1 MFDFSAFF
9 AQYGNLFLQGTVD
22 TLIMTCV
29 ATILAY
35 VIGIPLGIL
44 LVVTS
49 PNGLRPNRIV
59 STIVGW
65 IVNIGRSVPFI
76 ILLVALIP
84 FTRFIVGTSLG
95 VPGAVV
101 PLVVTA
107 APFAARMV
115 EQSLEETDSGLVEA
129 AQSFGASTWQIVWK
143 VYLKETL
150 PSLVRGAAI
159 TFVTLFGYSAMAGTV
174 GAGGLG
180 DIAIRYGY
188 QRFQTDVMIFAVL
201 LCVVLVIVFQAIG
214 DATARKIDQ
223 APQVTCKSSWRRPA
237 KTRIIK
243 RSRILWEAAS
253 SFCEIYSWAQPSS
266 CDRPTLI
273 PLFAW

>member
-22 TLIMTCV
+22 SLIMTCV

-35 VIGIPLGIL
+35 IIGIPLGIL

-214 DATARKIDQ
+214 DVTARKID
-223 APQVTCKSSWRRPA
+223 KRR
-237 KTRIIK
+237 R
-243 RSRILWEAAS
+243 
-253 SFCEIYSWAQPSS
+253 
-266 CDRPTLI
+266 
-273 PLFAW
+273 

>member
-143 VYLKETL
+143 VYLRETL

-201 LCVVLVIVFQAIG
+201 LCVVLVIAFQAIG
-214 DATARKIDQ
+214 DVTARKID
-223 APQVTCKSSWRRPA
+223 KRR
-237 KTRIIK
+237 R
-243 RSRILWEAAS
+243 
-253 SFCEIYSWAQPSS
+253 
-266 CDRPTLI
+266 
-273 PLFAW
+273 

>member
-35 VIGIPLGIL
+35 IIGIPLGIL

-107 APFAARMV
+107 APFAARMI

-214 DATARKIDQ
+214 DVTARKID
-223 APQVTCKSSWRRPA
+223 KRR
-237 KTRIIK
+237 R
-243 RSRILWEAAS
+243 
-253 SFCEIYSWAQPSS
+253 
-266 CDRPTLI
+266 
-273 PLFAW
+273 

>member
-9 AQYGNLFLQGTVD
+9 AQYGNLFLQGTID
-22 TLIMTCV
+22 TLVMTCV

-129 AQSFGASTWQIVWK
+129 AQSFGASIWQIVWK

-214 DATARKIDQ
+214 DVTARKID
-223 APQVTCKSSWRRPA
+223 KRR
-237 KTRIIK
+237 R
-243 RSRILWEAAS
+243 
-253 SFCEIYSWAQPSS
+253 
-266 CDRPTLI
+266 
-273 PLFAW
+273 

>member
-9 AQYGNLFLQGTVD
+9 AQSGNLFLQGTID
-22 TLIMTCV
+22 TLVMTCV

-214 DATARKIDQ
+214 DVTARKID
-223 APQVTCKSSWRRPA
+223 KRR
-237 KTRIIK
+237 R
-243 RSRILWEAAS
+243 
-253 SFCEIYSWAQPSS
+253 
-266 CDRPTLI
+266 
-273 PLFAW
+273 

>member
-143 VYLKETL
+143 VYLRETL

-214 DATARKIDQ
+214 DVTARKID
-223 APQVTCKSSWRRPA
+223 KRR
-237 KTRIIK
+237 R
-243 RSRILWEAAS
+243 
-253 SFCEIYSWAQPSS
+253 
-266 CDRPTLI
+266 
-273 PLFAW
+273 

>member
-65 IVNIGRSVPFI
+65 IVNIGRSIPFI

-129 AQSFGASTWQIVWK
+129 AQSFAASTWQIVWK

-214 DATARKIDQ
+214 DVTARKID
-223 APQVTCKSSWRRPA
+223 KRR
-237 KTRIIK
+237 R
-243 RSRILWEAAS
+243 
-253 SFCEIYSWAQPSS
+253 
-266 CDRPTLI
+266 
-273 PLFAW
+273 

>member
-44 LVVTS
+44 LVVTG

-214 DATARKIDQ
+214 DVTARKID
-223 APQVTCKSSWRRPA
+223 KRR
-237 KTRIIK
+237 R
-243 RSRILWEAAS
+243 
-253 SFCEIYSWAQPSS
+253 
-266 CDRPTLI
+266 
-273 PLFAW
+273 

>member
-129 AQSFGASTWQIVWK
+129 AQSFGASTWQIVGK
-143 VYLKETL
+143 QSLLETL

-214 DATARKIDQ
+214 DVTARKID
-223 APQVTCKSSWRRPA
+223 KRR
-237 KTRIIK
+237 R
-243 RSRILWEAAS
+243 
-253 SFCEIYSWAQPSS
+253 
-266 CDRPTLI
+266 
-273 PLFAW
+273 

>member
-59 STIVGW
+59 STIIGW

-115 EQSLEETDSGLVEA
+115 EQSLEETDSGLIEA

-214 DATARKIDQ
+214 DVTARKID
-223 APQVTCKSSWRRPA
+223 KRR
-237 KTRIIK
+237 R
-243 RSRILWEAAS
+243 
-253 SFCEIYSWAQPSS
+253 
-266 CDRPTLI
+266 
-273 PLFAW
+273 

>member
-159 TFVTLFGYSAMAGTV
+159 TFITLFGYSAMAGTV

-201 LCVVLVIVFQAIG
+201 LCVVLVIAFQAIG
-214 DATARKIDQ
+214 DVTARKID
-223 APQVTCKSSWRRPA
+223 KRR
-237 KTRIIK
+237 R
-243 RSRILWEAAS
+243 
-253 SFCEIYSWAQPSS
+253 
-266 CDRPTLI
+266 
-273 PLFAW
+273 

>member
-9 AQYGNLFLQGTVD
+9 AQYGNLFLQGTID
-22 TLIMTCV
+22 TLVMTCV

-84 FTRFIVGTSLG
+84 ITRFIVGTSLG

-214 DATARKIDQ
+214 DVTARKID
-223 APQVTCKSSWRRPA
+223 KRR
-237 KTRIIK
+237 R
-243 RSRILWEAAS
+243 
-253 SFCEIYSWAQPSS
+253 
-266 CDRPTLI
+266 
-273 PLFAW
+273 

>member
-214 DATARKIDQ
+214 DVTARKIY
-223 APQVTCKSSWRRPA
+223 KRR
-237 KTRIIK
+237 R
-243 RSRILWEAAS
+243 
-253 SFCEIYSWAQPSS
+253 
-266 CDRPTLI
+266 
-273 PLFAW
+273 

>member
-9 AQYGNLFLQGTVD
+9 AQYGNLFLQGTID

-49 PNGLRPNRIV
+49 PNGLRPNRVI

-201 LCVVLVIVFQAIG
+201 LCIVLVIVFQAIG
-214 DATARKIDQ
+214 DVTARKID
-223 APQVTCKSSWRRPA
+223 KRR
-237 KTRIIK
+237 R
-243 RSRILWEAAS
+243 
-253 SFCEIYSWAQPSS
+253 
-266 CDRPTLI
+266 
-273 PLFAW
+273 

>member
-129 AQSFGASTWQIVWK
+129 AQSFGASAWQIVWK

-214 DATARKIDQ
+214 DVTARKID
-223 APQVTCKSSWRRPA
+223 KRR
-237 KTRIIK
+237 R
-243 RSRILWEAAS
+243 
-253 SFCEIYSWAQPSS
+253 
-266 CDRPTLI
+266 
-273 PLFAW
+273 

>member
-107 APFAARMV
+107 GPFAARMV

-214 DATARKIDQ
+214 DVTARKID
-223 APQVTCKSSWRRPA
+223 KRR
-237 KTRIIK
+237 R
-243 RSRILWEAAS
+243 
-253 SFCEIYSWAQPSS
+253 
-266 CDRPTLI
+266 
-273 PLFAW
+273 

>member
-9 AQYGNLFLQGTVD
+9 AQYGNLFLQGTID
-22 TLIMTCV
+22 TLVMTCV

-49 PNGLRPNRIV
+49 PNGLRPNRVV

-129 AQSFGASTWQIVWK
+129 AQSIGASTWQIVWK

-214 DATARKIDQ
+214 DVTARKID
-223 APQVTCKSSWRRPA
+223 KRR
-237 KTRIIK
+237 R
-243 RSRILWEAAS
+243 
-253 SFCEIYSWAQPSS
+253 
-266 CDRPTLI
+266 
-273 PLFAW
+273 

>member
-65 IVNIGRSVPFI
+65 IVNIGRSIPFI

-201 LCVVLVIVFQAIG
+201 LCVALVIVFQAIG
-214 DATARKIDQ
+214 DVTARKID
-223 APQVTCKSSWRRPA
+223 KRR
-237 KTRIIK
+237 R
-243 RSRILWEAAS
+243 
-253 SFCEIYSWAQPSS
+253 
-266 CDRPTLI
+266 
-273 PLFAW
+273 

>member
-201 LCVVLVIVFQAIG
+201 LFVVLVIVFQAIG
-214 DATARKIDQ
+214 DVTARKID
-223 APQVTCKSSWRRPA
+223 KRR
-237 KTRIIK
+237 R
-243 RSRILWEAAS
+243 
-253 SFCEIYSWAQPSS
+253 
-266 CDRPTLI
+266 
-273 PLFAW
+273 

>member
-22 TLIMTCV
+22 TLIMTCA

-214 DATARKIDQ
+214 DVTARKID
-223 APQVTCKSSWRRPA
+223 KRR
-237 KTRIIK
+237 R
-243 RSRILWEAAS
+243 
-253 SFCEIYSWAQPSS
+253 
-266 CDRPTLI
+266 
-273 PLFAW
+273 

>member
-9 AQYGNLFLQGTVD
+9 AQYGNLFFQGTVD

-201 LCVVLVIVFQAIG
+201 LCVVLVIVFQAVG
-214 DATARKIDQ
+214 DVTARKID
-223 APQVTCKSSWRRPA
+223 KRR
-237 KTRIIK
+237 R
-243 RSRILWEAAS
+243 
-253 SFCEIYSWAQPSS
+253 
-266 CDRPTLI
+266 
-273 PLFAW
+273 

>member
-35 VIGIPLGIL
+35 IIGIPLGIL

-188 QRFQTDVMIFAVL
+188 ERFQTDVMIFAVL

-214 DATARKIDQ
+214 DVTARKID
-223 APQVTCKSSWRRPA
+223 KRR
-237 KTRIIK
+237 R
-243 RSRILWEAAS
+243 
-253 SFCEIYSWAQPSS
+253 
-266 CDRPTLI
+266 
-273 PLFAW
+273 

>member
-49 PNGLRPNRIV
+49 PSGLRPNRIV

-214 DATARKIDQ
+214 DVTARKID
-223 APQVTCKSSWRRPA
+223 KRR
-237 KTRIIK
+237 R
-243 RSRILWEAAS
+243 
-253 SFCEIYSWAQPSS
+253 
-266 CDRPTLI
+266 
-273 PLFAW
+273 

>member
-49 PNGLRPNRIV
+49 PNGLRPSRIV

-214 DATARKIDQ
+214 DVTARKID
-223 APQVTCKSSWRRPA
+223 KRR
-237 KTRIIK
+237 R
-243 RSRILWEAAS
+243 
-253 SFCEIYSWAQPSS
+253 
-266 CDRPTLI
+266 
-273 PLFAW
+273 

>member
-9 AQYGNLFLQGTVD
+9 AQYGALFAQGTLD

-29 ATILAY
+29 ATLLAY

-65 IVNIGRSVPFI
+65 IVNIGRSIPFI

-95 VPGAVV
+95 VPGAIV

-115 EQSLEETDSGLVEA
+115 EQSLEETDGGLVEA

-150 PSLVRGAAI
+150 PSLVRGIAI

-188 QRFQTDVMIFAVL
+188 QRFQTDVMVFAVL
-201 LCVVLVIVFQAIG
+201 LCIVLVIVFQAIG
-214 DATARKIDQ
+214 DVTARRID
-223 APQVTCKSSWRRPA
+223 KRR
-237 KTRIIK
+237 K
-243 RSRILWEAAS
+243 
-253 SFCEIYSWAQPSS
+253 
-266 CDRPTLI
+266 
-273 PLFAW
+273 

>member
-49 PNGLRPNRIV
+49 PNGLRPSRIV

-65 IVNIGRSVPFI
+65 IVNIGRSIPFI

-115 EQSLEETDSGLVEA
+115 EQSLEETDGGLVEA

-214 DATARKIDQ
+214 DVTARKID
-223 APQVTCKSSWRRPA
+223 KRR
-237 KTRIIK
+237 R
-243 RSRILWEAAS
+243 
-253 SFCEIYSWAQPSS
+253 
-266 CDRPTLI
+266 
-273 PLFAW
+273 

>member
-129 AQSFGASTWQIVWK
+129 AQSFGASTCQIVWK

-180 DIAIRYGY
+180 DIAIRYGH

-214 DATARKIDQ
+214 DVTARKID
-223 APQVTCKSSWRRPA
+223 KRR
-237 KTRIIK
+237 R
-243 RSRILWEAAS
+243 
-253 SFCEIYSWAQPSS
+253 
-266 CDRPTLI
+266 
-273 PLFAW
+273 

>member
-59 STIVGW
+59 STVVGW
-65 IVNIGRSVPFI
+65 VVNIGRSVPFI

-214 DATARKIDQ
+214 DVTARKID
-223 APQVTCKSSWRRPA
+223 KRR
-237 KTRIIK
+237 R
-243 RSRILWEAAS
+243 
-253 SFCEIYSWAQPSS
+253 
-266 CDRPTLI
+266 
-273 PLFAW
+273 

>member
-49 PNGLRPNRIV
+49 PERLRPNRIV

-101 PLVVTA
+101 PLV
-107 APFAARMV
+107 
-115 EQSLEETDSGLVEA
+115 
-129 AQSFGASTWQIVWK
+129 
-143 VYLKETL
+143 
-150 PSLVRGAAI
+150 
-159 TFVTLFGYSAMAGTV
+159 
-174 GAGGLG
+174 
-180 DIAIRYGY
+180 
-188 QRFQTDVMIFAVL
+188 
-201 LCVVLVIVFQAIG
+201 
-214 DATARKIDQ
+214 
-223 APQVTCKSSWRRPA
+223 
-237 KTRIIK
+237 
-243 RSRILWEAAS
+243 
-253 SFCEIYSWAQPSS
+253 
-266 CDRPTLI
+266 
-273 PLFAW
+273 